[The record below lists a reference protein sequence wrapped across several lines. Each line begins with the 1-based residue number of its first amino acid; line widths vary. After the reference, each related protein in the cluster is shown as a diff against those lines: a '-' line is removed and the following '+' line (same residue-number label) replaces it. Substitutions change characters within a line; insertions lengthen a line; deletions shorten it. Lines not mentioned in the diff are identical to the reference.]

1 MLLPTCALGALAA
14 LSTSVLASS
23 SASTAPDAASGPAR
37 LVDERVPYSRKDDG
51 VRIALSKRT
60 SRRVP
65 WAGLRLTLENGVID
79 FDNLRNAVARTED
92 KYSAGASRYHW
103 RTGKRLP
110 GFSLATYE
118 KWAKLALARPEVVGD
133 LLGLSKR
140 QRNPLSN
147 YLDGNLWAGTL
158 SIGTPPQEFT
168 IDFDTG
174 SSDLWV
180 PGTGVSGFT
189 TFDPSQSSTVENST
203 DSFQISYGDGS
214 SVSGPVYTDTVTVA
228 GLSAKSQHFSAVT
241 NMGTDFFGATPVD
254 GILGLG
260 FETISNLGERPFF
273 KTLWEEGHVSQNLF
287 SFVLGDADDGELY
300 LGGLD
305 GTRYSGELTYTPVT
319 QAGYWQVEGAAVV
332 NGIKLATEQMIID
345 TGTTLVLGPPA
356 SVAKFF
362 KKVRGAKPFQNGYW
376 SYPCATPFKAALEF
390 GGVTYQ
396 IPSKYLNLG
405 LTELG
410 SSMCV
415 ASIVGQDVGVE
426 AWIVGDSF
434 LRNVYT
440 VFNAGES
447 SVGFASLA

>member
-1 MLLPTCALGALAA
+1 MLLPTCALGALVA
-14 LSTSVLASS
+14 LSTSALASS
-23 SASTAPDAASGPAR
+23 SASSGPDAAAGPAR
-37 LVDERVPYSRKDDG
+37 LDERVPYSRQDG

-60 SRRVP
+60 NRRVA
-65 WAGLRLTLENGVID
+65 WAGLRLTLENGVVD
-79 FDNLRNAVARTED
+79 FDNLQNAVARTQD

-110 GFSLATYE
+110 GFSLEAYE
-118 KWAKLALARPEVVGD
+118 KWAKFALARPEVVEKV
-133 LLGLSKR
+133 LQLHKR
-140 QRNPLSN
+140 QRNPLTN
-147 YLDGNLWAGTL
+147 YLDGNLWAGTI
-158 SIGTPPQEFT
+158 SIGTPPQDFT

-180 PGTGVSGFT
+180 PGKGVSGFT
-189 TFDPSQSSTVENST
+189 TFDASQSSTAENST

-214 SVSGPVYTDTVTVA
+214 TVSGPVYTDTVTVA
-228 GLSAKSQHFSAVT
+228 GLSASSQHFSAVDD
-241 NMGTDFFGATPVD
+241 MGTDFGDTPVD

-287 SFVLGDADDGELY
+287 SFVLGDTDEGELY

-305 GTRYSGELTYTPVT
+305 DAKYSGELTYTPVT
-319 QAGYWQVEGAAVV
+319 QAGYWQVEGAASA
-332 NGIKLATEQMIID
+332 NGIKLAPEQMIID
-345 TGTTLVLGPPA
+345 TGTTLVLGPPT

-362 KKVRGAKPFQNGYW
+362 RRVRGARPFQNGYW
-376 SYPCATPFKAALEF
+376 SYPCSLPFKAAFEF
-390 GGVTYQ
+390 GGVSYE

-410 SSMCV
+410 SSRCV

-447 SVGFASLA
+447 SVGFANLA